1 MTNMGFCAKAR
12 SAQLVNFPKTWHSSC
27 RKFPLEIEKP
37 SISAIFQNWHGPC
50 DHCGIRRNGP
60 ADNTRI
66 GKIPMLGF
74 SQMPARFTAA
84 VSAFALSLALIG
96 ATVSMPSQAQA
107 QTSGAYVG
115 VVA

>member
-1 MTNMGFCAKAR
+1 
-12 SAQLVNFPKTWHSSC
+12 VNFPKTWHSSC
-27 RKFPLEIEKP
+27 GKFIGKFQKARN
-37 SISAIFQNWHGPC
+37 SAIFQNWHGAC
-50 DHCGIRRNGP
+50 NHCGIRRNGP
-60 ADNTRI
+60 AD
-66 GKIPMLGF
+66 GKMDREMTMFGF
-74 SQMPARFTAA
+74 SQLPARFTAA

>member
-1 MTNMGFCAKAR
+1 MEREMTMFGR
-12 SAQLVNFPKTWHSSC
+12 
-27 RKFPLEIEKP
+27 
-37 SISAIFQNWHGPC
+37 
-50 DHCGIRRNGP
+50 
-60 ADNTRI
+60 
-66 GKIPMLGF
+66 

-107 QTSGAYVG
+107 RTTAQTEAQASVHTAAYVG